1 MIALLAAAAAVAVGF
16 GVAAAVDAGGGHAA
30 RHAVPQD
37 QPGPV
42 LLVPGYGGSTDSL
55 SVLADKLRL
64 LGKDVTIVALPG
76 DGTGDLRAQARVLA
90 REAKAAMQRTNAS
103 SVDVV
108 GYSAGGVVARI
119 WLRSDGGASIARRV
133 VTLGSP
139 QHGTELA
146 GLGALFPSAC
156 PTACQQLQP
165 DSSLLASLNRGDETP
180 AGPDVV
186 SIWSTGDEVVVPPD
200 SASLQGALNMTVQ
213 SVCPAAQVSHGDL
226 PSSPIVDAMVAAELT
241 ASPIVPLNTGDCA
254 RLSA

>member
-1 MIALLAAAAAVAVGF
+1 M
-16 GVAAAVDAGGGHAA
+16 
-30 RHAVPQD
+30 
-37 QPGPV
+37 
-42 LLVPGYGGSTDSL
+42 
-55 SVLADKLRL
+55 
-64 LGKDVTIVALPG
+64 
-76 DGTGDLRAQARVLA
+76 
-90 REAKAAMQRTNAS
+90 
-103 SVDVV
+103 
-108 GYSAGGVVARI
+108 
-119 WLRSDGGASIARRV
+119 

-186 SIWSTGDEVVVPPD
+186 SIWSTEDEVVVPPD